1 MEKEMKKL
9 LLVAVS
15 VGVFLLV
22 TITVALIVITP
33 KQQPQE
39 TSFSS
44 SVPYSHAKPVQ
55 NNTGNLPVQID
66 ETSSPILNGNERTE
80 VTIASDRN
88 NGSNITLHVPVP
100 VSAEAESNVDSAPS
114 TQIVRIPS
122 VSAPSAPVVKTTQSA
137 ARVTTPENTAQTST
151 RSSTQPIAASKSAVT
166 TASSRT
172 ASSGKAINDYWIQTG
187 AFSAIVRAEDARE
200 LLASK
205 GLISIIE
212 NRIIEG
218 KTWYR
223 VRLGPYTSERE
234 ANHWLAIVK
243 AIDGFNQSQVRHTVR
258 QQ

>member
-44 SVPYSHAKPVQ
+44 SVPYSRARPAQ
-55 NNTGNLPVQID
+55 NNTGNLPAQIYD
-66 ETSSPILNGNERTE
+66 DNIPTVYLNGNERTE

-88 NGSNITLHVPVP
+88 DGNNLTLHVPIPVP
-100 VSAEAESNVDSAPS
+100 TENESTRIESTPSA
-114 TQIVRIPS
+114 QIVRIPS
-122 VSAPSAPVVKTTQSA
+122 ASAPSSAVVKTTPAQ
-137 ARVTTPENTAQTST
+137 TAQPSARPST
-151 RSSTQPIAASKSAVT
+151 TAAAPKPATT
-166 TASSRT
+166 TASSRA
-172 ASSGKAINDYWIQTG
+172 ASSGKTISDYWIQTG

-205 GLISIIE
+205 ELVSIIE

-234 ANHWLAIVK
+234 AHYWLAIVK
-243 AIDGFNQSQVRHTVR
+243 TIDGFEQSQIRHTVR